1 MAIDHKRVKELIY
14 RERGK
19 ITDKQ
24 FFTSRLLAGHFEEI
38 AQAQTRRYGYRRRI
52 KVHIIWNKDLGFA
65 ARINHSII
73 EINAGNECVTGI
85 KGRPDR
91 YNMISGLFAHELG
104 HALYTDFLGYQT
116 HLLRLAA
123 GVWFPKKPKLSGM
136 EERRNERELWDYC
149 RQSPAHQE
157 AFLKVAHEIANVLE
171 DAYLEEQMLD
181 RYPGQLGQ
189 NLAYMRARDFEDQ
202 PTVTQLLERE
212 DDEDNWCQWLT
223 LIQLILCYVRWGEIK
238 YGDTSLKHER
248 IQTIFR
254 LIPVMDQSVLT
265 HDSHERMDAI
275 NRILVRLWPEIKE
288 FLQLCE
294 EKAKQAQ
301 QADPNATGNSA
312 GNQAGSLMSQ
322 LTGGSG
328 EATGDTQPVPLS
340 QAPIPTRSPAA
351 AKRRQTARQAA
362 SASAPSSGTRAA
374 DEEENPAAENDPN
387 GDEKAVEAETPIK
400 SPSDQPEEKNFGDS
414 ETSAGGAE
422 QVHSVETGRIPYHQ
436 TEQVEVPVTG
446 DMEYDESYIGS
457 GYPNA
462 ASDIERVLDKLAE
475 ARVHEAVETER
486 RDELNE
492 IAQNISFGDAHEGVP
507 VAVHRMPAVSDE
519 LIAQYDAISP
529 PLLRISK
536 QLQSSITHALEDRRR
551 GGKQTG
557 LYMGRNVH
565 APALMRTDGRVFYRN
580 ILPNEMP
587 ELAVGLLL
595 DESGSM
601 SGYDRAT
608 YARATAIIL
617 HDFCLSLGIPIM
629 IYGHSTSGH
638 RVDLFSHA
646 EDDVVDRNDRYRLM
660 DISARSTNR
669 DGAAL
674 RFVAER
680 LSMRPEEYK
689 LLIIVS
695 DGQPN
700 HSGYSGTAA
709 EEDLRGIKKEF
720 HHKGVY
726 LVAAAIGSDKENIE
740 RIYTDSFLDITDLEQ
755 LPVKLTEKI
764 KSFIHT

>member
-52 KVHIIWNKDLGFA
+52 KVHILWNKNLEFV
-65 ARINHSII
+65 ARINHNII
-73 EINAGNECVTGI
+73 EMNAGHECVTNI

-91 YNMISGLFAHELG
+91 YNMLSGLFAHELG

-123 GVWFPKKPKLSGM
+123 GIWFPQKPKLNGM
-136 EERRNERELWDYC
+136 QERRNERELWDYC
-149 RQSPAHQE
+149 NQSPARQE
-157 AFLKVAHEIANVLE
+157 ALLKVAHEIANVLE

-189 NLAYMRARDFEDQ
+189 NLAYMRAKDYEDQ
-202 PTVTQLLERE
+202 PTITQLLERE
-212 DDEDNWCQWLT
+212 DDEDNWCEWLT
-223 LIQLILCYVRWGEIK
+223 LLQLILCYMRWGELK
-238 YGDTSLKHER
+238 YGDTPLKHER
-248 IQTIFR
+248 VQTIFR
-254 LIPVMDQSVLT
+254 LIPVMDQSILT
-265 HDSHERMDAI
+265 QDSHERMDAI
-275 NRILVRLWPEIKE
+275 NCILVRLWPQIKE

-294 EKAKQAQ
+294 EMAKRAQ
-301 QADPNATGNSA
+301 QADPNATGNST
-312 GNQAGSLMSQ
+312 GSQAGSLMSQ
-322 LTGGSG
+322 VVGASK
-328 EATGDTQPVPLS
+328 EATGDTHPVAS
-340 QAPIPTRSPAA
+340 SHAPAPAQSPAA
-351 AKRRQTARQAA
+351 AKRQQTARQAA
-362 SASAPSSGTRAA
+362 STGALPSGTETPG
-374 DEEENPAAENDPN
+374 EEEKPAAENDPN
-387 GDEKAVEAETPIK
+387 SDENAAADISGQ
-400 SPSDQPEEKNFGDS
+400 SP
-414 ETSAGGAE
+414 AE
-422 QVHSVETGRIPYHQ
+422 QPKEENSGDLEAATGSAESVQSGETERIAYHQ

-446 DMEYDESYIGS
+446 DTEYNESYAGS

-462 ASDIERVLDKLAE
+462 ASDIERVLDKLAT

-507 VAVHRMPAVSDE
+507 VTVHRMPAVNDE

-529 PLLRISK
+529 PLLQISK
-536 QLQSSITHALEDRRR
+536 QLQRSITHAMEDKRR

-601 SGYDRAT
+601 SGNDRAT

-629 IYGHSTSGH
+629 IYGHSTSGYS
-638 RVDLFSHA
+638 VDLYSHA
-646 EDDVVDRNDRYRLM
+646 EDDIVDMNDRYRLM

-680 LSMRPEEYK
+680 LSRRPEEYK

-720 HHKGVY
+720 QHKGIH
-726 LVAAAIGSDKENIE
+726 LIAAAIGSDKDNIE

-764 KSFIHT
+764 KTFIHT

>member
-1 MAIDHKRVKELIY
+1 VAIDHKRVKELIY

-149 RQSPAHQE
+149 RQSPAHQG

-212 DDEDNWCQWLT
+212 DDDDNWCQWLT
-223 LIQLILCYVRWGEIK
+223 LLQLILSYVRWGEIK

-265 HDSHERMDAI
+265 QDSHERMDAI
-275 NRILVRLWPEIKE
+275 NCILVRLWPEIKD
-288 FLQLCE
+288 FLDLCE

-301 QADPNATGNSA
+301 QANPNATGNNA

-322 LTGGSG
+322 LTGASG
-328 EATGDTQPVPLS
+328 EATGDTQPVAS
-340 QAPIPTRSPAA
+340 SKAPAPARSPAT
-351 AKRRQTARQAA
+351 AKRQQTARQAA
-362 SASAPSSGTRAA
+362 SAGALPSGTGTAGESEKSASENDSNSCEKAEETEVPLRAPSEQPEDKDSG
-374 DEEENPAAENDPN
+374 
-387 GDEKAVEAETPIK
+387 GAET
-400 SPSDQPEEKNFGDS
+400 
-414 ETSAGGAE
+414 TTGGAE
-422 QVHSVETGRIPYHQ
+422 QVQSGETERIPYHQ
-436 TEQVEVPVTG
+436 TQQVEMPATG
-446 DMEYDESYIGS
+446 NTEFDDSYTGS

-507 VAVHRMPAVSDE
+507 VTVHRMPAVGDE

-629 IYGHSTSGH
+629 IYGHSTSGYS
-638 RVDLFSHA
+638 VDLFSHA
-646 EDDVVDRNDRYRLM
+646 EDDVVDLNDRYRLM

-680 LSMRPEEYK
+680 LSRRPEEYK

-755 LPVKLTEKI
+755 LPVKLTEKV